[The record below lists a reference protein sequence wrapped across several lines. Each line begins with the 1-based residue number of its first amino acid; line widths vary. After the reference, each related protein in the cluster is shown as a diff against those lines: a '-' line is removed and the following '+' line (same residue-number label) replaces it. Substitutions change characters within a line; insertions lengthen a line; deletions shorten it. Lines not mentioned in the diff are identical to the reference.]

1 MLSPS
6 LDSSFLKKKKL
17 KLVKKLL
24 KLRFLD
30 NLSKA
35 EGEKCDQEDWNKWL
49 IWNYYTLFS
58 YLLSGS

>member
-30 NLSKA
+30 KLSKA
-35 EGEKCDQEDWNKWL
+35 EGEKYDQED
-49 IWNYYTLFS
+49 
-58 YLLSGS
+58 

>member
-35 EGEKCDQEDWNKWL
+35 EGEKCDQED
-49 IWNYYTLFS
+49 
-58 YLLSGS
+58 